1 MGPEIAVAAGNA
13 LPYIIGGTA
22 LQMQGQREQRKDRS
36 RILGQA
42 MTDADQAQEQAIQQ
56 VTTEADMLAPERR
69 LQDMRAAED
78 ATYARTMDDL
88 GGITLQPSQ
97 AAGAVS
103 PAFEQLSA
111 RRAGEESGRMST
123 LARELAK
130 LRAPGQVAV
139 DGSMRRGAMS
149 EALSSMFNSQRNRSR
164 AAQLDAEA
172 VDMPTYGQLGQLIAM
187 AGSAYMAGAGAPQAG
202 LINQAAAP
210 APVSS
215 ANIRWL
221 PGGG

>member
-1 MGPEIAVAAGNA
+1 MGPEVAAAAGQA

-42 MTDADQAQEQAIQQ
+42 MNDADQAQESAIQQ
-56 VTTEADMLAPERR
+56 VTSEADMLAPQRR
-69 LQDMRAAED
+69 MEDMRAAED
-78 ATYARTMDDL
+78 ATYDRTMQDV

-111 RRAGEESGRMST
+111 RRAGEEGARMSA

-130 LRAPGQVAV
+130 LRAPGQVQTE
-139 DGSMRRGAMS
+139 GSMRRGAMS
-149 EALSSMFNSQRNRSR
+149 EALSSMFSSQRNRSR
-164 AAQLDAEA
+164 AAQMDAES
-172 VDMPTYGQLGQLIAM
+172 VDMPGYGQLGQLISM
-187 AGSAYMAGAGAPQAG
+187 AGSAYLAGAGVPQAG
-202 LINQAAAP
+202 LINQAA